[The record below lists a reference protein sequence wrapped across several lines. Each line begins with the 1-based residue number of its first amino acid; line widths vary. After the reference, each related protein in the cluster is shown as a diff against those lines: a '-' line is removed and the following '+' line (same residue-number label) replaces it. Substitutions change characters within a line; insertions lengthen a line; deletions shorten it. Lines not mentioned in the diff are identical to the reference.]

1 MEKRLEEVV
10 NFLEDKISKLIDAYK
25 DIQEELVNTQNALKK
40 QQFQNESI
48 NQEMEVLKEKY
59 KALKNANALLG
70 SDEHKKETKHKIN
83 ALIREIDMCIA
94 QLS

>member
-10 NFLEDKISKLIDAYK
+10 DFLEDKIHKLMNSYNDLQ
-25 DIQEELVNTQNALKK
+25 QELANTKIAL
-40 QQFQNESI
+40 QREQSQNETI
-48 NQEMEVLKEKY
+48 NLELETLNQKY
-59 KALKNANALLG
+59 LTLKNANALLG

-83 ALIREIDMCIA
+83 ALIREIDTCIE